1 MSKADDI
8 IEARCRGASLDD
20 IYSSLR
26 SDIPLVGVEHRDSL
40 KVVNDLLNQKVEEIT
55 TAVSEYAY
63 GDIREGAKTLHEI
76 AEMLESV
83 CDEIATRGN
92 GDGS

>member
-26 SDIPLVGVEHRDSL
+26 SGIPLVGVEHRDPL
-40 KVVNDLLNQKVEEIT
+40 KAVKDLLDQKVDEIT
-55 TAVSEYAY
+55 TAAAEYKY
-63 GDIREGAKTLHEI
+63 EDLREGAQSLHEI
-76 AEMLESV
+76 ASMLEGV
-83 CDEIATRGN
+83 CDEIAARGN
-92 GDGS
+92 GNGS